1 VATSDST
8 SSSTL
13 GSLDWPRLM
22 LIRPNW
28 PPVMNAVNGLIDCTT
43 SPDSGSLKVGMGGS
57 FLVSAQDTRRG
68 SPAGRLYWWLSGLCR
83 TLSLCAAVIA
93 ESDPALHDGFRQHDG
108 KTSCAPS
115 PLKSTLRRP

>member
-1 VATSDST
+1 MSDST

-57 FLVSAQDTRRG
+57 FLVSVLRHAQRFTGWVIVLMVERPCQHEQ
-68 SPAGRLYWWLSGLCR
+68 PASMRS
-83 TLSLCAAVIA
+83 
-93 ESDPALHDGFRQHDG
+93 
-108 KTSCAPS
+108 
-115 PLKSTLRRP
+115 RPPPDQSKQY

>member
-1 VATSDST
+1 MSDST

-22 LIRPNW
+22 LTRPNW

-57 FLVSAQDTRRG
+57 FLVSVQDTRRG
-68 SPAGRLYWWLSGLCR
+68 SPAARLYWWLSGLGR
-83 TLSLCAAVIA
+83 TGIA
-93 ESDPALHDGFRQHDG
+93 PHGLHVWRQVHVG
-108 KTSCAPS
+108 WP
-115 PLKSTLRRP
+115 